1 MVVAWI
7 IISIYIVIF
16 TDYIEDTYYI
26 KLSGNSSTPRLLNVY
41 QCDNGEYVSQ
51 FSTCNGFFDC
61 VDNSDEVNCGE
72 LNNDVIGFWC
82 DVRWFIYHININI
95 YIQVRD
101 AHVIFRVIV

>member
-1 MVVAWI
+1 M
-7 IISIYIVIF
+7 
-16 TDYIEDTYYI
+16 
-26 KLSGNSSTPRLLNVY
+26 LNLVPVLIWFGFY
-41 QCDNGEYVSQ
+41 GVKRHQCDNGEYVSQ